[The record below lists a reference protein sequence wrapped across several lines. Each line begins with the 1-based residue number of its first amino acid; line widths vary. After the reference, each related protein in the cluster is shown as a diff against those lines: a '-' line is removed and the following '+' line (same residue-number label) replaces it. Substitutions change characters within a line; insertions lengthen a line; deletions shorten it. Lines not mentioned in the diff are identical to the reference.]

1 MKKLPLSSSDSWLS
15 SEAELEVRNTAPSP
29 VTRSFSWMSKGGIG
43 VPPFTRVSA
52 PERQESS
59 TSSRNAAAD
68 PRTSCSSSASSRR
81 DPPRCSAPASA
92 WPE

>member
-15 SEAELEVRNTAPSP
+15 SDAELEVRKTAPSP
-29 VTRSFSWMSKGGIG
+29 ATRSPSRISKGGMG

-52 PERQESS
+52 PERQASS
-59 TSSRNAAAD
+59 TSSRKAAAD
-68 PRTSCSSSASSRR
+68 PRTSCSSSPSSSRLL
-81 DPPRCSAPASA
+81 PRCSAPASA